1 MFQFVYKIQFYQ
13 ITVIISLR
21 GRCVLTPGKYKFK
34 SVIFQIENLKV
45 ISIFTSSFS
54 LLLTFVKSSG
64 FPLESLPNS
73 EIGIYPKVLSI
84 NHLEEKHFCETC
96 LVLWQ
101 YFEIATRICLITFY
115 PNISEFWKFHAVS
128 RISMLATFT
137 MQYNLRL
144 ITHLTI
150 LPM

>member
-34 SVIFQIENLKV
+34 SVIFQTETLKV

-64 FPLESLPNS
+64 FPLDSLPSS
-73 EIGIYPKVLSI
+73 ETGIYPKFFFI
-84 NHLEEKHFCETC
+84 NLLEEEAFLQN
-96 LVLWQ
+96 LVS
-101 YFEIATRICLITFY
+101 A
-115 PNISEFWKFHAVS
+115 
-128 RISMLATFT
+128 M
-137 MQYNLRL
+137 
-144 ITHLTI
+144 TI
-150 LPM
+150 F